1 MPLILSRRVRLPAA
15 GLILSSLLLLVLTMP
30 PAIAQPDTAA
40 EPPPDALAAPAA
52 DSAAAPAVSTAV
64 GDAESLS
71 WFDDGRPRAEFRE
84 AVDLLLA
91 APTQGLDAEDYDAAG
106 LQQALAHVEAV
117 GPLNAAA
124 QAALEAHLTA
134 AVLHYLHD
142 LHIGR
147 IDPAALQ
154 QHFALTPRPEED
166 LHLLLREALARHRLP
181 AVAAALA
188 PQVPAYGR
196 LRVALAE
203 YRRLAAS
210 SSAWQQPL
218 PALPGAGRNQPGKL
232 VPGQTWSGV
241 DRLAERLRALGD
253 LDVAATVAPLFYIEP
268 LVGAMRRFQE
278 RHGLPA
284 DGVLGK
290 ASIAAL
296 GVTPSSRVHQIE
308 LTLERARWTPLL
320 QAQRMIVINIPEFVL
335 RAYEVG
341 DGGVDVREEM
351 KVIVGKALDT
361 RTPLFDEA
369 MRYIEFSPY
378 WNVPP
383 SIAKA
388 ELVPKLRR
396 QPGEWAREGYEF
408 VLADGS
414 VQTTLD
420 KAGLDAVL
428 RGRARIRQRPG
439 ERNALG
445 DIKFVFPNRDNIY
458 LHHTPS
464 VGLFARERRDFSHG
478 CIRVER
484 PLALAEFVLK
494 NMPEWTEARISEAM
508 TAGKSATLKLD
519 EPIPVLIAYGTALVK
534 QGRIHFFDDIYGHD
548 RLLDEALRQR
558 PRRPADASPA
568 SGADTP

>member
-1 MPLILSRRVRLPAA
+1 MRPIPTVLARLTLCLLLAGIARPIAAQPGAAVDTPVAPADPVPAA
-15 GLILSSLLLLVLTMP
+15 EAPVVP
-30 PAIAQPDTAA
+30 A
-40 EPPPDALAAPAA
+40 EPEPLWFEARRLRADTRDAVA
-52 DSAAAPAVSTAV
+52 
-64 GDAESLS
+64 
-71 WFDDGRPRAEFRE
+71 
-84 AVDLLLA
+84 LLLA
-91 APTQGLDAEDYDAAG
+91 APEHGLSADDYHASG
-106 LQQALAHVEAV
+106 LQQAVAHAEAE
-117 GPLNAAA
+117 GPLNEAA
-124 QAALEAHLTA
+124 QAALDAALTT

-142 LHIGR
+142 LHFGR
-147 IDPAALQ
+147 IDPARLHQRFAQAL
-154 QHFALTPRPEED
+154 RPD
-166 LHLLLREALARHRLP
+166 FDMRLLLDEALARHRLP
-181 AVAAALA
+181 ALAAALA

-196 LRVALAE
+196 LQLALAE
-203 YRRLAAS
+203 YRRLAAD

-218 PALPGAGRNQPGKL
+218 PALPGAGRNRPGKL

-241 DRLAERLRALGD
+241 ALLAERLRALGD
-253 LDVAATVAPLFYIEP
+253 LPAEAVVAPLFYVEP
-268 LVGAMRRFQE
+268 VVGAVRRFQE

-290 ASIAAL
+290 ASLADL
-296 GVTPSSRVHQIE
+296 GVTPASRVQQIE

-320 QAQRMIVINIPEFVL
+320 QAKRMIVINIPEFVL

-341 DGGVDVREEM
+341 EQGVDVREEM

-383 SIAKA
+383 SIARA
-388 ELVPKLRR
+388 ELVPKLRVK
-396 QPGEWAREGYEF
+396 PAEWAREGYEF
-408 VLADGS
+408 VRADGS
-414 VQTTLD
+414 VQITLD
-420 KAGLDAVL
+420 QAGLDAVM
-428 RGRARIRQRPG
+428 RGAARIRQRPG

-445 DIKFVFPNRDNIY
+445 DIKFVFPNSDNIY

-464 VGLFARERRDFSHG
+464 VGLFERERRDFSHG

-494 NMPEWTEARISEAM
+494 NMPEWTEARIIDAM

-519 EPIPVLIAYGTALVK
+519 EPVQVLIAYGTALVK

-548 RLLDEALRQR
+548 RLLAEALRQR
-558 PRRPADASPA
+558 SLQRSTPAKPISEPE
-568 SGADTP
+568 TP

>member
-1 MPLILSRRVRLPAA
+1 MNPLPSRYRQRCAA
-15 GLILSSLLLLVLTMP
+15 GFVLLLS
-30 PAIAQPDTAA
+30 IAGLASADDSSTAA
-40 EPPPDALAAPAA
+40 DATTPQAEAATAPAPQTVDGEPVWFAGDGRLRTEAGQAVALLVAAPEH
-52 DSAAAPAVSTAV
+52 
-64 GDAESLS
+64 GLS
-71 WFDDGRPRAEFRE
+71 
-84 AVDLLLA
+84 
-91 APTQGLDAEDYDAAG
+91 AEDYDAAG
-106 LQQALAHVEAV
+106 LQRAVAHAEAV

-124 QAALEAHLTA
+124 QAALDAALTA
-134 AVLHYLHD
+134 AMLHYLHD
-142 LHIGR
+142 LHFGR
-147 IDPAALQ
+147 IDPALL
-154 QHFALTPRPEED
+154 HEDFAQTVQPDFD
-166 LHLLLREALARHRLP
+166 LRLLLHEAVARHQLL

-188 PQVPAYGR
+188 PQVPAYDR

-253 LDVAATVAPLFYIEP
+253 LDAAATVAPLFYIEP

-351 KVIVGKALDT
+351 RVIVGKALDT

-414 VQTTLD
+414 VQTALD

-428 RGRARIRQRPG
+428 RGGARIRQRPG

>member
-1 MPLILSRRVRLPAA
+1 MRPIPTLLARLTLCLLYA
-15 GLILSSLLLLVLTMP
+15 GLARPLAAQSEAAVDP
-30 PAIAQPDTAA
+30 PPPTAGPEAAPVAEA
-40 EPPPDALAAPAA
+40 EPVWFEARKLRADA
-52 DSAAAPAVSTAV
+52 
-64 GDAESLS
+64 
-71 WFDDGRPRAEFRE
+71 RE
-84 AVDLLLA
+84 AVALLLA
-91 APTQGLDAEDYDAAG
+91 APEHGLIAEDYDAG
-106 LQQALAHVEAV
+106 SLQRAVAHAEAE

-124 QAALEAHLTA
+124 QAALDTALTA

-142 LHIGR
+142 LHFGR
-147 IDPAALQ
+147 IDPASLHQ
-154 QHFALTPRPEED
+154 RFAQVLRPD
-166 LHLLLREALARHRLP
+166 FDMRLLLDEALARHRLP
-181 AVAAALA
+181 ALAAALA

-196 LRVALAE
+196 LQVALAE
-203 YRRLAAS
+203 YRRLAAG

-218 PALPGAGRNQPGKL
+218 PALPGAGRNRPGKL

-241 DRLAERLRALGD
+241 ALLAERLRALGD
-253 LDVAATVAPLFYIEP
+253 LPAEAAVAPLFYVEP
-268 LVGAMRRFQE
+268 VVGAVRRFQE

-290 ASIAAL
+290 ASLADL
-296 GVTPSSRVHQIE
+296 GVTPASRVHQIE

-320 QAQRMIVINIPEFVL
+320 QAKRMIVINIPEFVL

-341 DGGVDVREEM
+341 EQGVDVREEM
-351 KVIVGKALDT
+351 RVIVGKALDT

-383 SIAKA
+383 SIARA
-388 ELVPKLRR
+388 ELVPKLRVK
-396 QPGEWAREGYEF
+396 PGEWTREGYEF
-408 VLADGS
+408 VRADGS
-414 VQTTLD
+414 VQTALD
-420 KAGLDAVL
+420 PAGLDAVM
-428 RGRARIRQRPG
+428 RGAARIRQRPG

-445 DIKFVFPNRDNIY
+445 DIKFVFPNSDNIY

-464 VGLFARERRDFSHG
+464 VGLFERERRDFSHG

-484 PLALAEFVLK
+484 PLALAEFVLE
-494 NMPEWTEARISEAM
+494 NMPEWTEARITDAM

-519 EPIPVLIAYGTALVK
+519 EPVQVLIAYGTALVK

-558 PRRPADASPA
+558 GLRPSPSLA
-568 SGADTP
+568 PAPKPISEPETP